1 MVKAAVNQKKA
12 AKEFSAKW
20 CGRGDEKQDTQAFW
34 TSLLRDVFGVVNPE
48 DSIQFEKRIK
58 LGHTSFIDAYI
69 PSTKV
74 LIEQKSIDV
83 DLLKPAKQ
91 SDGSMLTPYQQADRY
106 RKEQNYSE
114 VARWIVTCNFKEF
127 FIYDM
132 DHREAEPEH
141 IFLKDLD
148 KDFARL
154 QFLID
159 LGSADISREEKIS
172 LKAGELTCRK
182 AL

>member
-1 MVKAAVNQKKA
+1 MAKSGINQKKA
-12 AKEFSAKW
+12 AKEFAEKW
-20 CGRGDEKQDTQAFW
+20 LGRGDEKQDTQAFW
-34 TSLLRDVFGVVNPE
+34 TSLLRDVFGVANPE

-91 SDGSMLTPYQQADRY
+91 SDGSLLTPYQQADRY

-114 VARWIVTCNFKEF
+114 AARWIVTCNFKEF

-148 KDFARL
+148 KDFQITVLDRSKKRRY
-154 QFLID
+154 Q
-159 LGSADISREEKIS
+159 S
-172 LKAGELTCRK
+172 
-182 AL
+182 